1 MTTEP
6 ASIRVDRTLPE
17 TMTNRRVLAE
27 VATLR
32 VREDELEKLLIHEG
46 LGDHTWQQLA
56 KNPNVHRAAR
66 EYVSIGHRLR
76 LLLNEMVV
84 RYGAPWEGFAAQQ
97 PTFRRI
103 I

>member
-1 MTTEP
+1 MNSP
-6 ASIRVDRTLPE
+6 ASFWVDRTLPE
-17 TMTNRRVLAE
+17 TMTNRRILTE

-32 VREDELEKLLIHEG
+32 VRENELEKLLIHEG
-46 LGDHTWQQLA
+46 LGGYTWQQLA
-56 KNPNVHRAAR
+56 KNPNIHRAAR
-66 EYVSIGHRLR
+66 ECVSIGHRLR

-84 RYGAPWEGFAAQQ
+84 RYGALWEGFAAQQ